1 MENNNIKTI
10 EDLFIEL
17 AKLGMLVELTTGYA
31 DAINGYGWRLVF
43 WIKIIK
49 QEQICS
55 KCERICKEQG
65 IRKEYAANVKIHNSN
80 CSWDMRETVVY
91 KKDEIHFTEK
101 LIEMVVR
108 DVINPTRLNE
118 RQILPKYIP
127 SADAPIR

>member
-1 MENNNIKTI
+1 
-10 EDLFIEL
+10 
-17 AKLGMLVELTTGYA
+17 MLVELTTGYA

-80 CSWDMRETVVY
+80 VRMR
-91 KKDEIHFTEK
+91 KNI
-101 LIEMVVR
+101 
-108 DVINPTRLNE
+108 
-118 RQILPKYIP
+118 
-127 SADAPIR
+127 